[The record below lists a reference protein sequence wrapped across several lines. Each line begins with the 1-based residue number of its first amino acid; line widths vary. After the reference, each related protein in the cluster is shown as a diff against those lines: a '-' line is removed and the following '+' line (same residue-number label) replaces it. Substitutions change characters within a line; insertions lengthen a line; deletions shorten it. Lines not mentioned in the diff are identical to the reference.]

1 MTAYKANLLL
11 MKLIV
16 LIFFSKTGF
25 YGTIADPNSY
35 TADMCVRSPAAHVS
49 PRENSVTELTQ
60 KQTASWRDYY
70 EMCKPRV
77 VMLMILT
84 SMVGMFLAVPGMVPL
99 DILILGNLGI
109 ALVAGSGAV
118 VNHLIDRKV
127 DAVMRRTVNRP
138 MPQGRVAPAQAAGF
152 AAVIGV
158 LGMAIMLLWVNPLS
172 AWLTLASFIGYAFI
186 YTGYLKRATPQNIV
200 IGGLSGAMP
209 PLLGWSAVT
218 GTIEPG
224 ALILVL
230 IIFAW
235 TPPHFWALAIHRK
248 EEYAKTGIPMLPVT
262 HGEHLTKIHIILY
275 TVIMLLVS
283 ILPWLIGM
291 SGLLY
296 LLAAV
301 VLGAGFLFWSLLL
314 MYRPKQSTAMDTFRY
329 SIVYLMV
336 LFPVLLID
344 HYFFI

>member
-1 MTAYKANLLL
+1 
-11 MKLIV
+11 
-16 LIFFSKTGF
+16 
-25 YGTIADPNSY
+25 
-35 TADMCVRSPAAHVS
+35 
-49 PRENSVTELTQ
+49 
-60 KQTASWRDYY
+60 
-70 EMCKPRV
+70 MCKPRV

-84 SMVGMFLAVPGMVPL
+84 AMVGMFLAVPGMVPL
-99 DILILGNLGI
+99 DVLILGNIGI

-118 VNHLIDRKV
+118 VNHLIDHRV
-127 DAVMRRTVNRP
+127 DSLMKRTHNRP
-138 MPQGRVAPAQAAGF
+138 IPQGRVDPKQAAIF
-152 AAVIGV
+152 AAAIGV
-158 LGMAIMLLWVNPLS
+158 AGMLILLVWVNALS
-172 AWLTLASFIGYAFI
+172 AWLTLASFVGYAFI

-262 HGEHLTKIHIILY
+262 HGEHITKIHIILY
-275 TVIMLLVS
+275 TIIMILITLLPY
-283 ILPWLIGM
+283 LTGM
-291 SGLLY
+291 SGPIY
-296 LLAAV
+296 LLAAI
-301 VLGAGFLFWSLLL
+301 VLGLGFLWWSLML
-314 MYRPKQSTAMDTFRY
+314 MFQPKPSTAMDTFQY

-336 LFPVLLID
+336 LFIVLLTD
-344 HYFFI
+344 HYL

>member
-1 MTAYKANLLL
+1 M
-11 MKLIV
+11 
-16 LIFFSKTGF
+16 
-25 YGTIADPNSY
+25 
-35 TADMCVRSPAAHVS
+35 
-49 PRENSVTELTQ
+49 TELTQ
-60 KQTASWRDYY
+60 KQAASWRDYY

-109 ALVAGSGAV
+109 ALVAASGAA

-127 DAVMRRTVNRP
+127 DAVMRRTHNRP
-138 MPQGRVAPAQAAGF
+138 MPQGRVEPIQAAVF
-152 AAVIGV
+152 AGLIGV
-158 LGMAIMLLWVNPLS
+158 AGMAIMLIWVNQLS
-172 AWLTLASFIGYAFI
+172 AWLTLASFVGYAFI

-275 TVIMLLVS
+275 TVIMILVS
-283 ILPWLIGM
+283 VMPWLIGM
-291 SGLLY
+291 SGPLY
-296 LLAAV
+296 LAAALL
-301 VLGAGFLFWSLLL
+301 LGGGFLYWSLVL
-314 MYRPKQSTAMDTFRY
+314 MYRPKPSTAMDTFKY

-336 LFPVLLID
+336 LFPVLLVD
-344 HYFFI
+344 HYLFP

>member
-1 MTAYKANLLL
+1 MTE
-11 MKLIV
+11 
-16 LIFFSKTGF
+16 F
-25 YGTIADPNSY
+25 
-35 TADMCVRSPAAHVS
+35 AH
-49 PRENSVTELTQ
+49 
-60 KQTASWRDYY
+60 KQAASWRDYY

-77 VMLMILT
+77 VMLMVLT

-99 DILILGNLGI
+99 DVLILGNLGI
-109 ALVAGSGAV
+109 ALVASSGAV

-127 DAVMRRTVNRP
+127 DAVMRRTINRP

-152 AAVIGV
+152 AALI
-158 LGMAIMLLWVNPLS
+158 GMAGMLIMLIWVNPLS

-209 PLLGWSAVT
+209 PLLGWAAVS

-248 EEYAKTGIPMLPVT
+248 DE
-262 HGEHLTKIHIILY
+262 
-275 TVIMLLVS
+275 
-283 ILPWLIGM
+283 
-291 SGLLY
+291 
-296 LLAAV
+296 
-301 VLGAGFLFWSLLL
+301 
-314 MYRPKQSTAMDTFRY
+314 
-329 SIVYLMV
+329 
-336 LFPVLLID
+336 
-344 HYFFI
+344 

>member
-1 MTAYKANLLL
+1 M
-11 MKLIV
+11 
-16 LIFFSKTGF
+16 
-25 YGTIADPNSY
+25 
-35 TADMCVRSPAAHVS
+35 
-49 PRENSVTELTQ
+49 TELTH
-60 KQTASWRDYY
+60 KQAVNWRDYY

-99 DILILGNLGI
+99 DILILGNVGI
-109 ALVAGSGAV
+109 ALVAASGAV

-138 MPQGRVAPAQAAGF
+138 MPQGRVDPAQAAWF
-152 AAVIGV
+152 AGSIGV
-158 LGMAIMLLWVNPLS
+158 AGMLIMLIWVNALS

-209 PLLGWSAVT
+209 PLLGWAAVS

-235 TPPHFWALAIHRK
+235 TPPHFWALAIYRK
-248 EEYAKTGIPMLPVT
+248 DEYAKTGIPMLPVT

-275 TVIMLLVS
+275 TIIMILVS
-283 ILPWLIGM
+283 VLPYLIGM
-291 SGLLY
+291 SGPLY
-296 LLAAV
+296 LLAAL
-301 VLGAGFLFWSLLL
+301 VLGFGFLYWTLLL
-314 MYRPKQSTAMDTFRY
+314 MFKPKQSTAMDTFRY

-336 LFPVLLID
+336 LFPVLLAD
-344 HYFFI
+344 HYMFP